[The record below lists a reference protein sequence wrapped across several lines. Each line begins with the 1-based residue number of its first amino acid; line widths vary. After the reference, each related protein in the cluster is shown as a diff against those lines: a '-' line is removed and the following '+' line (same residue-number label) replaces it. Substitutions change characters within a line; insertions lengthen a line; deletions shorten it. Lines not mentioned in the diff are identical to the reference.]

1 MSTLIS
7 VDLDDLSCYHQ
18 IHDLEPPSAEM
29 AGVVLERCLP
39 RFLELFAELDVRATF
54 FVIGRDLERDLD
66 SGGVG
71 AKLLRRALAA
81 GHELG
86 NHSYAHAYD
95 MHTWSSADIARDI
108 KRCDALLRTIGAQ
121 PLGFRAPGYV
131 HHKRMLQQVA
141 GLGYRYDSSAL
152 PSPPYYLAK
161 LGVMGWMRL
170 RGKRSASS
178 LSGATTFL
186 GGTRPRYLS
195 DVGLWEVPV
204 SASPTLRL
212 PVVGTALLSGPRRIS
227 DLLRAQVERMDYAHI
242 ELHGLD
248 LADPDEDGYA
258 QALVDKQPELK
269 VSFEDR
275 CKRLGT
281 LLAARGSGGPILPA
295 LG

>member
-18 IHDLEPPSAEM
+18 IHDLEDPPPET

-71 AKLLRRALAA
+71 AKLLQRAMSE
-81 GHELG
+81 GHELA

-95 MHTWSSADIARDI
+95 MHSWSSADIARDI
-108 KRCDALLRTIGAQ
+108 KKCDTVLRGIGAR

-131 HHKRMLQQVA
+131 HHKRMLRQVA
-141 GLGYRYDSSAL
+141 GLGYRYDTSVL

-178 LSGATTFL
+178 VSGVTSFF
-186 GGTRPRYLS
+186 GGTRPHYLS
-195 DVGLWEVPV
+195 DVGLWEVPI

-212 PVVGTALLSGPRRIS
+212 PVVGTALLSGPQRIS

-248 LADPDEDGYA
+248 LADPDEDGYHP
-258 QALVDKQPELK
+258 ALLGKQPELK

-275 CKRLGT
+275 CKRLGE
-281 LLAARGSGGPILPA
+281 LLAVRGSGGPILPA